1 MNIFKNRWSSFLLA
15 ASFFLVSAA
24 GSLLYA
30 QQPSASDLPP
40 GWKWIQRP
48 SVEGARPEWIAIP
61 GSAVG
66 TMPTYGTP
74 THSGP
79 YTGPINFPPR
89 VTTPPNPT
97 ITIDPNFPP
106 QVVTSPDP
114 IPLMPIDPVPG
125 SATVEVEVLQLG
137 DGPNAK
143 VPKGAPVPGVE
154 VKVDLINLREDKV
167 AQPLHGVTDSTGHYK
182 VTFNGIMASGAYY
195 VTVLVPGANVGDQ
208 SATGGSISLLP
219 SNTIGN
225 NHSHYTV
232 AGYFWK

>member
-1 MNIFKNRWSSFLLA
+1 MNIFKNRWSPFLLA
-15 ASFFLVSAA
+15 TSFFLVSAA
-24 GSLLYA
+24 GNLLYA
-30 QQPSASDLPP
+30 QQNQQPP
-40 GWKWIQRP
+40 FPAPAGAYWVRSP
-48 SVEGARPEWIAIP
+48 GNEGAL
-61 GSAVG
+61 GSWFLA
-66 TMPTYGTP
+66 YGNSPVSRSSNNPNTPPYNGP
-74 THSGP
+74 THGGP
-79 YTGPINFPPR
+79 YKGPIYFPPP
-89 VTTPPNPT
+89 VVTPPNP
-97 ITIDPNFPP
+97 I
-106 QVVTSPDP
+106 
-114 IPLMPIDPVPG
+114 MPIDPVTG
-125 SATVEVEVLQLG
+125 SATVDVEVLQLG

-143 VPKGAPVPGVE
+143 VPNGAPVPGVE

-167 AQPLHGVTDSTGHYK
+167 AQPLHGYTDSTGHYK